1 MDYKQ
6 RLQSLWVDRVI
17 WIRHYIGSLMLG
29 LRDFNHVA
37 LRAFRNSTDLTALYT
52 HFYGTEE
59 AGEIEALLN
68 QNILILSEIASTK
81 RMGGD
86 IAPLEKRWAD
96 NTEHL
101 ITAIARANPHIDQT
115 ALRKASHEKFQM
127 ELKLIDYLLKE
138 DFGPSIAIYDDLHE
152 NALKITNIIIDAI
165 ESQFGTQIA

>member
-1 MDYKQ
+1 MDWKQ
-6 RLQSLWVDRVI
+6 RLQSLWVDRII

-37 LRAFRNSTDLTALYT
+37 LRTFRNSTDLTSLYID
-52 HFYGTEE
+52 FYGAEE
-59 AGEIEALLN
+59 AGRIEALLN

-86 IAPLEKRWAD
+86 IASLEKQWID

-101 ITAIARANPHIDQT
+101 IAALAEVNPHIDQA
-115 ALRKASHEKFQM
+115 ALQEAAHEKFQM
-127 ELKLIDYLLKE
+127 ELRLIGYLLKE
-138 DFGPSIAIYDDLHE
+138 EFGASIAIYDELKE

-165 ESQFGTQIA
+165 EKQFG